1 MPRAPS
7 RTDAL
12 RAAYLLGQERMQR
25 RIVAELLRRA
35 RLAREVIGDGA
46 WNIEPGL
53 PGALERAADTI
64 ATWPLDIDPPQGVA

>member
-46 WNIEPGL
+46 WNVEPGL
-53 PGALERAADTI
+53 PGALERAADAV
-64 ATWPLDIDPPQGVA
+64 ATWHPEIDLPQGVA

>member
-1 MPRAPS
+1 
-7 RTDAL
+7 
-12 RAAYLLGQERMQR
+12 MQR